1 MNYPSNQ
8 NFSEAKTELETV
20 KSPEIP
26 RVLPIDERTAIY
38 LAADSRENVDWDAPT
53 VASIDSADE
62 KIDSPEN
69 LSENVDLQTDVYE
82 DVTGNVY
89 DDPYG
94 EAYGDEEFPASSHG
108 NGQEPPV
115 SPPQQIL
122 GYQFERYLGNGA
134 YGEVWIAVQLTTMRR
149 VAVKFYTHH
158 AQNIEF
164 LTQEVEKLSLLFSD
178 QNVVQLLEVGW
189 DAETPYYIME
199 YLENGSL
206 ADAITRRKF
215 TLAEAEEMFETLL
228 QALCR
233 AHQKGIIHCD
243 LKPGNILMDQNGNP
257 RLADFGQSRLSHDM
271 TPALGTLFYMPP
283 EQAQLKAHAD
293 VRWDVYALG
302 AIFYTMLMGRPPHY
316 APALVE
322 KIQEKESLTSR
333 MRLYRKLL
341 SERPVPTD
349 FRQLKG
355 MTPQL
360 VQIMEKCLQPTPEE
374 RFQSTEEL
382 LGTWRSYQNRRAKF
396 PLLILGIIMP
406 ILLMLVAGI
415 FMIMEFRTAFMEGS
429 AFITDSTLETG
440 RFAAEAVA
448 KNVESEI
455 MRRRNAVEQMAEN
468 WQFRDLV
475 QILSHDP
482 EWMSYIERLRNP
494 ELQEAQQLQLRV
506 EFSNLPER
514 LRIQEMLQEL
524 MPRDFRLQFGD
535 DLFFC
540 DLHGILCARIPE
552 EGMVGQNFLHYLKK
566 QSEMASVRDDQI
578 PFQTATRMTEVY
590 LDPVTNLWSV
600 AITTPVFSAEA
611 EPVMLGI
618 LFMSIDIGNFVNME
632 ETGEH
637 FAVLVD
643 QRPGKNQGLIL
654 EHPLYNQMAEA
665 KQKLPETFLKPE
677 FRVTEECIPDTP
689 EKARN
694 YHDPLAKS
702 SYARGLYQE
711 RWLATCAP
719 VNLGFS
725 TENDGKWMVITQKS
739 YEKSIG
745 NIFNSIEMHFWGVYL
760 HGVVAFFFV
769 IPIIW
774 YFIHRIFILKA
785 N

>member
-1 MNYPSNQ
+1 MNHPSSQ

-20 KSPEIP
+20 KSPETP
-26 RVLPIDERTAIY
+26 RVLPSVLPIEERTAIY
-38 LAADSRENVDWDAPT
+38 LATDSEENENWDAPT
-53 VASIDSADE
+53 VASTDSGE
-62 KIDSPEN
+62 EF
-69 LSENVDLQTDVYE
+69 SENGDLRTDVYE
-82 DVTGNVY
+82 DPYG
-89 DDPYG
+89 DPYG
-94 EAYGDEEFPASSHG
+94 EEDFPASLSG

-115 SPPQQIL
+115 SPPQQIP

-134 YGEVWIAVQLTTMRR
+134 YGEVWIAVQLSTMRR
-149 VAVKFYTHH
+149 VAVKFYTHRV
-158 AQNIEF
+158 QNIEF

-215 TLAEAEEMFETLL
+215 TLTEAEEMFETLL
-228 QALCR
+228 LAMCR

-283 EQAQLKAHAD
+283 EQAQLRAHAD

-302 AIFYTMLMGRPPHY
+302 AIFYTMIMGRPPHY

-322 KIQEKESLTSR
+322 KIQEKQSLTDR
-333 MRLYRKLL
+333 LRLYRKLL
-341 SERPVPTD
+341 FERPVPAD
-349 FRQLKG
+349 YRQLKG
-355 MTPQL
+355 MTPPL
-360 VQIMEKCLQPTPEE
+360 AQILEKCLQPTAEE
-374 RFQSTEEL
+374 RFQSTDEL
-382 LGTWRSYQNRRAKF
+382 LEAWRRYQNRRAKF
-396 PLLILGIIMP
+396 PLLVLGIIMP

-415 FMIMEFRTAFMEGS
+415 FMIVEFRSAFMEGS

-440 RFAAEAVA
+440 QFAAEAVA

-468 WQFRDLV
+468 WQLRDLV
-475 QILSHDP
+475 QILSQDQ
-482 EWMSYIERLRNP
+482 EWISYIERLSDP

-524 MPRDFRLQFGD
+524 MPRDFRLEFGD

-552 EGMVGQNFLHYLKK
+552 EGMVGQNFLPYLKR
-566 QSEMASVRDDQI
+566 QSEMASVRDGQI
-578 PFQTATRMTEVY
+578 PFQTTTRMTEVY

-600 AITTPVFSAEA
+600 AITAPVFSAEA

-632 ETGEH
+632 KNADH
-637 FAVLVD
+637 FAILVD

-654 EHPLYNQMAEA
+654 EHPLYNQIVQEN
-665 KQKLPETFLKPE
+665 QKLPETFLKPE
-677 FRVTEECIPDTP
+677 FRVTEERIPDTP

-702 SYARGLYQE
+702 SYARGQYQE
-711 RWLATCAP
+711 RWLAAYAP

-725 TENDGKWMVITQKS
+725 TENDGNWIVITQKS

-745 NIFNSIEMHFWGVYL
+745 NIFQSIEMHFWGVYL

-769 IPIIW
+769 IPIMW
-774 YFIHRIFILKA
+774 YFVHRIFILKA
-785 N
+785 NH